1 MNNWIR
7 QFFAP
12 PTYADPRQ
20 DRLAKQLH
28 LLLLLGIGMTSIYA
42 PLVYIATQDTA
53 GPIASGCMF
62 FVTVVFVWLLKNG
75 RLYLVSSLIIG
86 ISYAAIM
93 LSLTFNGGI
102 RDQAI
107 VTLIMLLTLA
117 ALFLGERFVVFLG
130 LLSSLILTV
139 LYAAERMGIIV
150 DPDYNV
156 PSQIDDLLTSLIAI
170 IITTVFLQQMIRQAG
185 NSDEQIRQQA
195 EMLQAQ
201 NDTLEQ
207 NRQSLQLRTQELTTT
222 LVNLESARAAA
233 EQASQAKSEFLSS
246 MSHELRTP
254 LNGILGFAQILLR
267 QSQYEPEST
276 QEALTIIQQSGEHLL
291 TLITD
296 ILDLAKIEAGKLE
309 LIPEPFHLSHFLLG
323 IVALMQPRAREKGL
337 CFDYQPD
344 AALPTAVI
352 ADAKRLR
359 QVLINLLSNAIKFT
373 SAGSVALRVTR
384 LTQDETAAMVRFAV
398 VDTGIGIAADDL
410 VRIFHPF
417 EQAGS
422 MKTKM
427 GGTGLGLAISQQ
439 LVALSDGIL
448 MVDSTTGTGSHFWFD
463 LALPLTAAS
472 AVITQRPFT
481 PITGYQGPRRTVLA
495 IDDIAS
501 NRAVLIALLKPLGFV
516 VQEAE
521 DGETA
526 VSLATAQPP
535 DVIFTDLLMPGLSG
549 QETIARLRQQPALAQ
564 TPILVMSANATAANG
579 HVAQA
584 NAFLTKPLDTD
595 LVLQQLQQLL
605 GLVWTTEEVGAE
617 TAVEPT
623 IVLPSP
629 ADLTK
634 LHDLA
639 LMGDLTAVGTYAA
652 QLSQANTAL
661 NPFAEQIQQLTQSF
675 EEEQLIQTLKTYQQT
690 GYEPKQL
697 P

>member
-42 PLVYIATQDTA
+42 PLVYLATQDTA

-309 LIPEPFHLSHFLLG
+309 LVPEPFHLSHFLLG

-373 SAGSVALRVTR
+373 SAGSVALRVTL

-439 LVALSDGIL
+439 LVALSDGML
-448 MVDSTTGTGSHFWFD
+448 MVNSTPGAGSHFWFD

-579 HVAQA
+579 YVAQA

-605 GLVWTTEEVGAE
+605 GLVWTTEEVGTE

>member
-1 MNNWIR
+1 MIR
-7 QFFAP
+7 QIKQFLSP
-12 PTYADPRQ
+12 PTYADYRQ

-28 LLLLLGIGMTSIYA
+28 LLLLLGVAMTSMYT
-42 PLVYIATQDTA
+42 PLVYVTTGDTA
-53 GPIASGCMF
+53 GPLASGCMF
-62 FVTVVFVWLLKNG
+62 IITVGFIWLLKKG
-75 RLYLVSSLIIG
+75 RFLLVSASIII
-86 ISYAAIM
+86 ISYTAIM

-117 ALFLGERFVVFLG
+117 ALFLGERSVIFLG
-130 LLSSLILTV
+130 LLSSTIVTV
-139 LYAAERMGIIV
+139 LYAAERMGFLFN
-150 DPDYNV
+150 PDATV
-156 PSQIDDLLTSLIAI
+156 PAEPDDLMTTLIAI

-185 NSDEQIRQQA
+185 NSDTQIRRQA
-195 EMLQAQ
+195 EALQVQ
-201 NDTLEQ
+201 NNALEQ
-207 NRQSLQLRTQELTTT
+207 NRQSLQQRTQELTTT
-222 LVNLESARAAA
+222 LTHLESARAAA
-233 EQASQAKSEFLSS
+233 EQASQAKSEFLSKV
-246 MSHELRTP
+246 SHELRTP

-267 QSQYEPEST
+267 QTHYEPENT
-276 QEALTIIQQSGEHLL
+276 QKALTVIQQSGEHLL

-309 LIPEPFHLSHFLLG
+309 LVLEPFHLPHFLLG
-323 IVALMQPRAREKGL
+323 IVALMQPRAVEKGL

-352 ADAKRLR
+352 TDARRLR
-359 QVLINLLSNAIKFT
+359 QILINLLSNAIKFT
-373 SAGSVALRVTR
+373 PTGSITLQVTL
-384 LTQDETAAMVRFAV
+384 LTQDETAATVRFAV
-398 VDTGIGIAADDL
+398 ADTGVGIAADDL
-410 VRIFHPF
+410 ARIFNPF

-422 MKTKM
+422 MKAKM

-439 LVALSDGIL
+439 LASLLDGRL
-448 MVDSTTGTGSHFWFD
+448 VVDSTPGAGSHFWFD
-463 LALPLTAAS
+463 LALPLAAAS
-472 AVITQRPFT
+472 AVMTQRPFT

-501 NRAVLIALLKPLGFV
+501 NRAVLIALLEPLGFV
-516 VQEAE
+516 VCEAE

-535 DVIFTDLLMPGLSG
+535 DIIFTDLLMPGLSG

-595 LVLQQLQQLL
+595 LVLQHLQQQL
-605 GLVWTTEEVGAE
+605 GLVWITEEMARE

-623 IVLPSP
+623 IVLPSH
-629 ADLTK
+629 ADLEK

-639 LMGDLTAVGTYAA
+639 LMGDLTAVNTYAT
-652 QLSQANTAL
+652 QLSQTHTTL
-661 NPFAEQIQQLTQSF
+661 TPFTQHIQQLAQNF
-675 EEEQLIQTLKTYQQT
+675 EEEQLIETLQTYQQT
-690 GYEPKQL
+690 RYESKQHS
-697 P
+697 

>member
-309 LIPEPFHLSHFLLG
+309 LVPEPFHLSHFLLG

-373 SAGSVALRVTR
+373 SAGSVALRVTL

-439 LVALSDGIL
+439 LVALSDGML
-448 MVDSTTGTGSHFWFD
+448 MVNSTPGAGSHFWFD

-579 HVAQA
+579 YVAQA

-605 GLVWTTEEVGAE
+605 GLVWTTEEVGTE

>member
-42 PLVYIATQDTA
+42 PLVYLATQDTA

-309 LIPEPFHLSHFLLG
+309 LVPEPFHLSHFLLG

-373 SAGSVALRVTR
+373 SAGSVALRVTL

-439 LVALSDGIL
+439 LVALSDGML
-448 MVDSTTGTGSHFWFD
+448 MVNSTPGAGSHFWFD

-579 HVAQA
+579 YVAQA
-584 NAFLTKPLDTD
+584 NDFLTKPLDTD

>member
-42 PLVYIATQDTA
+42 PLVYLATQDTA

-309 LIPEPFHLSHFLLG
+309 LVPEPFHLSHFLLG

-373 SAGSVALRVTR
+373 SAGSVALRVTL

-427 GGTGLGLAISQQ
+427 GGTELGLAISQQ

-448 MVDSTTGTGSHFWFD
+448 MVDSTTGAGSHFWFD

-472 AVITQRPFT
+472 TVITQRPFT

-579 HVAQA
+579 YVAQA

-605 GLVWTTEEVGAE
+605 GLVWTTEEVGTE

>member
-1 MNNWIR
+1 MNNWIK

-42 PLVYIATQDTA
+42 PLVYLATQDTA

-309 LIPEPFHLSHFLLG
+309 LVPEPFHLSHFLLG

-373 SAGSVALRVTR
+373 SAGSVALRVTL

-448 MVDSTTGTGSHFWFD
+448 MVDSTTGAGSHFWFD

-579 HVAQA
+579 YVAQA

-605 GLVWTTEEVGAE
+605 GLVWTTEEVGTE

-675 EEEQLIQTLKTYQQT
+675 EEEHLIQTLKTYQQT

>member
-42 PLVYIATQDTA
+42 PLVYLATQDTA

-309 LIPEPFHLSHFLLG
+309 LVPEPFHLSHFLLG

-373 SAGSVALRVTR
+373 SAGSVALRVTL

-439 LVALSDGIL
+439 LVALSDGML
-448 MVDSTTGTGSHFWFD
+448 MVNSTPGAGSHFWFD

-605 GLVWTTEEVGAE
+605 GLVWTTEEVGTE